1 MVFTDPT
8 PTQPIPVI
16 TATPEPPEPT
26 HTAAE
31 AWSLGSLDST
41 PGTRSSPPVWPLILV
56 AVIAVVL
63 IALNLSSGDSDEE
76 QERVAVPL
84 GGRAAAVIHIDSGA
98 DSIVVG
104 IAELGDDL
112 AVVTTPGGDQSG
124 VRPRTRIEGDQL
136 RVWTEDVGAAD
147 AGAAAQIDI
156 RLASGVL
163 WDVVVD
169 KGAKKV
175 ALALGSGKVNLVEL
189 RGGADLAEI
198 TLPKPVGEQTV
209 RIPTG
214 LATATLH
221 TPTLVPAKIMFGSG
235 AGRATVDGA
244 QKQGVATGTTIYGAN
259 GKGGFTAAKDR
270 LLVDVIA
277 GVGTLNLDRT

>member
-1 MVFTDPT
+1 
-8 PTQPIPVI
+8 
-16 TATPEPPEPT
+16 
-26 HTAAE
+26 
-31 AWSLGSLDST
+31 
-41 PGTRSSPPVWPLILV
+41 
-56 AVIAVVL
+56 
-63 IALNLSSGDSDEE
+63 
-76 QERVAVPL
+76 
-84 GGRAAAVIHIDSGA
+84 
-98 DSIVVG
+98 
-104 IAELGDDL
+104 
-112 AVVTTPGGDQSG
+112 
-124 VRPRTRIEGDQL
+124 
-136 RVWTEDVGAAD
+136 
-147 AGAAAQIDI
+147 
-156 RLASGVL
+156 VL

-198 TLPKPVGEQTV
+198 SLPKPVGEQTV

-221 TPTLVPAKIMFGSG
+221 SPPLVPAKIMFGSG

-244 QKQGVATGTTIYGAN
+244 QQQGVATGTTIYGAN

-277 GVGTLNLDRT
+277 GVGTLSLDRG